1 MNQQLLS
8 ENDLEKVHCLLFGI
22 RRSIRYHNRRRRFFD
37 LVAKWSDALTAI
49 SGSATIV
56 SVVSVKTGPLPIT
69 LAAATAIL
77 SAVNLVFDTKG
88 NARLHHDLAR
98 QFTNVEKNL
107 IKKDLTRAQLDQAE
121 ADRLDIEAGE
131 PPVLRVLDLICHNEL
146 SKALGYGRNAE
157 YNVTC
162 WRAIFANFFDVLPGS
177 IKKISS

>member
-1 MNQQLLS
+1 MNNELLS
-8 ENDLEKVHCLLFGI
+8 EKDLEEVHCLLFGI
-22 RRSIRYHNRRRRFFD
+22 RRSVRYHNRRRRFFD
-37 LVAKWSDALTAI
+37 LVSKWSDALTAI
-49 SGSATIV
+49 SGSGTII
-56 SVVSVKTGPLPIT
+56 SVVSAKSGTLSVT

-77 SAVNLVFDTKG
+77 AAVNLVFDTKG

-107 IKKDLTRAQLDQAE
+107 IKKDLTRAQIDQAE

-131 PPVLRVLDLICHNEL
+131 PPVLRVLDIICHNEL
-146 SKALGYGRNAE
+146 SKALGYGKDAE

-177 IKKISS
+177 IKKTSN